1 MRKMQTAGS
10 LLIILFTLLP
20 LSAGELV
27 KRRVLLL
34 DFSNVSK
41 NANYEYL
48 KESLADNLKT
58 ELIKTQKFDVIDQRA
73 FESLFP
79 GVLTNS
85 KLTVESATQLALDA
99 NCEAVVFGKFVV
111 AGKNIRINAQ
121 AVDALTGK
129 PVAAEKADGSVTS
142 EIFQTIDAVVNP
154 LTAGMVANLGAI
166 DRDKTSRKQDVE
178 EKIASIDNKQ
188 ESAASSSNISAGRFT
203 LHTLGL
209 YSLPMPKM
217 DTYINGGYGGKI
229 DASYKLHKFIYPYI
243 QGSVFFA
250 SGKGS
255 VTSMMFYATEAG
267 LTYPLQLG
275 KILTLSPFFAA
286 GIHGGNLIKTQTN
299 SFLLASFG
307 GGVHA
312 DFQVTK
318 LLSIT
323 VALAFTYIP
332 DMDLPMSFT
341 TLSIGT
347 GFRF

>member
-154 LTAGMVANLGAI
+154 LTTGMVANLGAI
-166 DRDKTSRKQDVE
+166 ERDKMNRKQDVE

-188 ESAASSSNISAGRFT
+188 DSVASSSNISAGRFT
-203 LHTLGL
+203 VHTLGL

-217 DTYINGGYGGKI
+217 NNYISGGIGGKV
-229 DASYKLHKFIYPYI
+229 DLSVRLNRFLYPYV
-243 QGSVFFA
+243 QGSAFVA

-255 VTSMMFYATEAG
+255 VTSMLFYSIEAG
-267 LTYPLQLG
+267 LTYPINLG
-275 KILTLSPFFAA
+275 KILTISPYIAS
-286 GIHGGNLIKTQTN
+286 GITGGSLVKIETN
-299 SFLLASFG
+299 RFLLASITG
-307 GGVHA
+307 GLHTDIQLTA
-312 DFQVTK
+312 K
-318 LLSIT
+318 LS
-323 VALAFTYIP
+323 FTIAGAYSYIP
-332 DMDLPMSFT
+332 DPDLPMSFAAF
-341 TLSIGT
+341 SA
-347 GFRF
+347 GFGLKF